1 MSAKHLHLHRV
12 VGIIYSDGLS
22 RKGKVKSMWKMTGW
36 LAKTVAAGIIISF
49 LSIWTTGYIVSSYVD
64 TILKQYNLPLEVK
77 PMALTGLWGKMWGA
91 DPLMA
96 DTGGFKGQSGA
107 SQAGKDS
114 SGSNGSS
121 SAEQGETGAQK
132 PDGEIS
138 SGEDAAAGEDSP
150 LAIDAFGQQSEPP
163 LTDIG
168 IGGGTKADSG
178 ATFGIGAGGA
188 DSGEATNG
196 GTEAVDGEQ
205 PLVESEPVTDGSA
218 IDGTETAVTTDQLN
232 QVKSQMSDTDKT
244 ELFGLLMTKLP
255 QEAWQ
260 TISGYMENG
269 LTDEELTQLQ
279 QVIAQHLSKEEY
291 EQIMS
296 ILKKY

>member
-1 MSAKHLHLHRV
+1 M
-12 VGIIYSDGLS
+12 
-22 RKGKVKSMWKMTGW
+22 KSMWKLTGW

-96 DTGGFKGQSGA
+96 DTGGSKGQSGA
-107 SQAGKDS
+107 SQAGKDV
-114 SGSNGSS
+114 SGANSSS
-121 SAEQGETGAQK
+121 SAVQGETGAQK
-132 PDGEIS
+132 P
-138 SGEDAAAGEDSP
+138 SGEVSSDEGAAAGEGADSP
-150 LAIDAFGQQSEPP
+150 LAVDAFGQQAEPP

-168 IGGGTKADSG
+168 IGGGTKAGGGS
-178 ATFGIGAGGA
+178 ALGIGAGGTE
-188 DSGEATNG
+188 SGIEGGGTTNG
-196 GTEAVDGEQ
+196 DMEEADGEQ
-205 PLVESEPVTDGSA
+205 PLVQSGQSEEGAS

-232 QVKSQMSDTDKT
+232 QVKSQMSDTDKS

-269 LTDEELTQLQ
+269 LTDQELTALQ
-279 QVIAQHLSKEEY
+279 QVISQHLSKEEY

>member
-1 MSAKHLHLHRV
+1 M
-12 VGIIYSDGLS
+12 
-22 RKGKVKSMWKMTGW
+22 KSMWKMTGW
-36 LAKTVAAGIIISF
+36 LAKTVAAGIIVSF

-96 DTGGFKGQSGA
+96 DTGGSKGQSGA
-107 SQAGKDS
+107 SQAEKDG
-114 SGSNGSS
+114 SGASS
-121 SAEQGETGAQK
+121 SSSTEQGETGAQK
-132 PDGEIS
+132 PSGEVS
-138 SGEDAAAGEDSP
+138 SGEGAAAGEDSP

-163 LTDIG
+163 LTDMG
-168 IGGGTKADSG
+168 IGGGTKAGGG
-178 ATFGIGAGGA
+178 AALGIGAGGTE
-188 DSGEATNG
+188 SGTEGSGTTNG
-196 GTEAVDGEQ
+196 GTEEVDGEQ
-205 PLVESEPVTDGSA
+205 PLVESEPGTDGSS

-269 LTDEELTQLQ
+269 LTDQELTELQ

>member
-1 MSAKHLHLHRV
+1 MV
-12 VGIIYSDGLS
+12 E
-22 RKGKVKSMWKMTGW
+22 SMWKMTGW

-49 LSIWTTGYIVSSYVD
+49 LSIWTTGYIVSSYLD

-96 DTGGFKGQSGA
+96 DTGGSKGQSGA
-107 SQAGKDS
+107 SQTGKDS
-114 SGSNGSS
+114 SGASSGS

-132 PDGEIS
+132 PDGSIS

-150 LAIDAFGQQSEPP
+150 LAIDAFGQQAEPP

-178 ATFGIGAGGA
+178 AASGIGAGSTE
-188 DSGEATNG
+188 SGTEGSTTNG
-196 GTEAVDGEQ
+196 DAEAVDGEQ
-205 PLVESEPVTDGSA
+205 PLAESESGTGSSS